1 MKNEK
6 RFTSNFT
13 NLTGRNVSG
22 YAVVYNALS
31 KNLGGFKERIAPG
44 AFDKALKNN
53 PDIVAIFNHD
63 LNQVLARTTS
73 KTLAVDS
80 DKRGLSFNFEMPDVS
95 YGNDILES
103 IKRGDI
109 SGCSFEFRVAPG
121 GEHWQ
126 KIGSLNIR
134 TITEISDIMDVSLVT
149 RPAYNDTSV
158 SVRSLQDDKTL
169 KCKKSMYWMD

>member
-6 RFTSNFT
+6 RFNSNFT

-73 KTLAVDS
+73 ETLNVQS

-121 GEHWQ
+121 GERWE
-126 KIGSLNIR
+126 KIGNLNIR

-149 RPAYNDTSV
+149 RPSYDDTSV
-158 SVRSLQDDKTL
+158 SVRSLQDEKTL
-169 KCKKSMYWMD
+169 KCKKSIYWRA